1 MYRIFLCILL
11 SAYSLHSVSAQ
22 DSNVYTNT
30 QYQSNSAPKTESIR
44 ILALSEGMVILQIG
58 RKRYSL
64 RNGESTSTGIK
75 LIKADSEDALLEIDG
90 RQQNY
95 TLSQHIQR
103 GTPSPSHYRFLKK
116 EETKKKMTLYPNS
129 HGAYVTHGFINKKP
143 AEFIIDTGATI
154 VAMSSQTADRLGID
168 YKNGRQGY
176 ASTASGTTKTRSI
189 YIYKIEIGQFVFR
202 GVEAAVI
209 KGRYPEK
216 ILLGNTALRHLEMH
230 FKGTAL
236 TLIQK

>member
-1 MYRIFLCILL
+1 MYRISLCILL
-11 SAYSLHSVSAQ
+11 SAYFLHPVFAQ
-22 DSNVYTNT
+22 DINVHTNNANT
-30 QYQSNSAPKTESIR
+30 APKTESIR

-64 RNGESTSTGIK
+64 RNGETTPNGIK

-103 GTPSPSHYRFLKK
+103 GTPSSNSRFLNQAKAP
-116 EETKKKMTLYPNS
+116 KKMTLYPNS
-129 HGAYVTHGFINKKP
+129 YGAYVTHGFINKKP

-154 VAMSSQTADRLGID
+154 VAMSSQTADRLGIN
-168 YKNGRQGY
+168 YKTGRRGY
-176 ASTASGTTKTRSI
+176 ASTASGTTKTLTT
-189 YIYKIEIGQFVFR
+189 YIHKIEIGQFVFR

-216 ILLGNTALRHLEMH
+216 ILLGNTALRHLDMH